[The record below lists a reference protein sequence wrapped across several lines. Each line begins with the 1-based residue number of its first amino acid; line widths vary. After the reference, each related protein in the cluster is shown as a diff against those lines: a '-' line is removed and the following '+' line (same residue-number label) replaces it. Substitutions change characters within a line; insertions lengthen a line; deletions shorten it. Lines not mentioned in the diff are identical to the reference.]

1 LFSGLF
7 INFFVTLDRGYK
19 DLTIKRAK
27 MSVQLVNN
35 MKKLRKLTL
44 AVAAG
49 TVLLA
54 GASAAMA
61 NGASTAGINPKALQM
76 GMKAYQWAQAHG
88 KVNKPYLTIVD
99 LSMPSKERRLWVIDV
114 KNNQVLAN
122 ELVANAKNS
131 GVDRAVRFSNAP
143 SSKESSLGVYETA
156 GTYIGKHGNSLRVIG
171 LENGINNNAYR
182 RAIVVHP
189 AAYVSRAFAAAHGRV
204 GNSWGCFALS
214 PRVAPKVIN
223 LIKGG
228 SVIFAYAPQ
237 ENNDRNLR
245 KV

>member
-1 LFSGLF
+1 
-7 INFFVTLDRGYK
+7 
-19 DLTIKRAK
+19 
-27 MSVQLVNN
+27 MST
-35 MKKLRKLTL
+35 MKKLSTLTLTL
-44 AVAAG
+44 AAG
-49 TVLLA
+49 SLLLT

-61 NGASTAGINPKALQM
+61 DSANSAGINPTALKL
-76 GMKAYQWAQAHG
+76 GMNAYKYAQEHG

-114 KNNQVLAN
+114 KTNQVLAN
-122 ELVANAKNS
+122 ELVANGKNS
-131 GVDRAVRFSNAP
+131 GIDRGVRFSNSP

-156 GTYIGKHGNSLRVIG
+156 NTYIGKHGQSLRVVG
-171 LENGINNNAYR
+171 LEKGINSNALS

-189 AAYVSRAFAAAHGRV
+189 AAYVNSEFAKTHGRV

-214 PRVAPKVIN
+214 QRVAPKVIN

-237 ENNDRNLR
+237 EKSDPNLQ

>member
-1 LFSGLF
+1 MWA
-7 INFFVTLDRGYK
+7 TKTYE
-19 DLTIKRAK
+19 KRAS
-27 MSVQLVNN
+27 MNN
-35 MKKLRKLTL
+35 QAISNIKNLSKLTL
-44 AVAAG
+44 AIAAG
-49 TVLLA
+49 TLLLA
-54 GASAAMA
+54 GANVAFA
-61 NGASTAGINPKALQM
+61 NSASTAGINPKALEM
-76 GMKAYQWAQAHG
+76 GMKAYKYAQEHG

-131 GVDRAVRFSNAP
+131 GVYKATRFSNAP
-143 SSKESSLGVYETA
+143 SSKESSLGVYET
-156 GTYIGKHGNSLRVIG
+156 GSTYFGKHGQSLRVIG

-189 AAYVSRAFAAAHGRV
+189 AAYVSSSFARANGRV

-214 PRVAPKVIN
+214 ERVAPKVIS

-237 ENNDRNLR
+237 ENNDPNL
-245 KV
+245 KSV

>member
-1 LFSGLF
+1 
-7 INFFVTLDRGYK
+7 
-19 DLTIKRAK
+19 
-27 MSVQLVNN
+27 MST
-35 MKKLRKLTL
+35 MKKLSTLTLTL
-44 AVAAG
+44 AAG
-49 TVLLA
+49 TLLLT

-61 NGASTAGINPKALQM
+61 NSASTAGINPSALKL
-76 GMKAYQWAQAHG
+76 GMNAYKYAQEHG

-122 ELVANAKNS
+122 ELVANGKNS
-131 GVDRAVRFSNAP
+131 GIDRGVRFSNAP
-143 SSKESSLGVYETA
+143 SSKESSLGVYETSN
-156 GTYIGKHGNSLRVIG
+156 TYIGKHGQSLRVVG
-171 LENGINNNAYR
+171 LERGINNNALS

-189 AAYVSRAFAAAHGRV
+189 AAYVNSEFAASHGRV

-237 ENNDRNLR
+237 EKSDPNLQ